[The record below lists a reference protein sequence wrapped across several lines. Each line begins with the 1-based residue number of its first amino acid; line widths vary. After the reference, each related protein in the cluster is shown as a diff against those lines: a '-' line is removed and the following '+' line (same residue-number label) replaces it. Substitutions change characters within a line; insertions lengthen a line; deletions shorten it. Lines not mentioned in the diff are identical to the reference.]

1 LACESKTVLCVLATY
16 NINKKLRYPGDSLH
30 DDKFSNS
37 GRLANPR
44 VRNSKYDLCKFYFTY
59 KFVNVWNTIPVMSG
73 LDNSNRGAFNQ
84 MILIVITIRRLCQN
98 ISQDAAKR
106 LCSSALLKILLSLVH
121 SRSIEFT
128 WVSRA

>member
-1 LACESKTVLCVLATY
+1 
-16 NINKKLRYPGDSLH
+16 
-30 DDKFSNS
+30 
-37 GRLANPR
+37 
-44 VRNSKYDLCKFYFTY
+44 
-59 KFVNVWNTIPVMSG
+59 MSG

-106 LCSSALLKILLSLVH
+106 LCSSASLKILLSLVH

-128 WVSRA
+128 WV